1 MKEVVYSVVTKAL
14 TDDPNYM
21 PPQLACSEYLLDQ
34 EGGPYQEPLVL
45 KLLSLTIDI
54 PVCAHVPHTC
64 TVNRTY
70 IPALPVQCTVHCTEY
85 SCTHVNMYRVVL
97 IM

>member
-64 TVNRTY
+64 TVNRTVGSTRKLTN
-70 IPALPVQCTVHCTEY
+70 PST
-85 SCTHVNMYRVVL
+85 
-97 IM
+97 